1 MLQISISPKYKKQ
14 EHQLSS
20 VKQNYLSNPIKHSN
34 IPTMNANN
42 MANSVY
48 SSLDELTIPPRT
60 LETSRETSATGPTAN
75 CREEPKIA

>member
-1 MLQISISPKYKKQ
+1 MLQYFNFSKMDKQ
-14 EHQLSS
+14 EHQLAS

-60 LETSRETSATGPTAN
+60 LDTSRETSATGPTAN
-75 CREEPKIA
+75 CREDPKIA